1 MHDRHPGRQH
11 QLPSLWDSL
20 LQFQKSAKMG
30 IRFGP
35 AKFGTEFVPAALV
48 SSFGRQFWPAVLA
61 SSFGLQF
68 WPAVSGFLLANLR
81 LRRLPEMERKPVQSR
96 CQKRSQNDPNRCATI
111 QKQSKHMRKSFANGS
126 LKSNQM
132 QAQNRPKNVPKS
144 SQNGSKI
151 GPKSVP
157 NGLRN
162 RLRFQD
168 RFGTDFG
175 PILAPTWGRLGG
187 QNRAMLGP
195 CWPKY

>member
-1 MHDRHPGRQH
+1 MRHPCHVTTFEAASSICFMHDRHPGRQH

-61 SSFGLQF
+61 SSFGFQF

-96 CQKRSQNDPNRCATI
+96 CQSDPKRI
-111 QKQSKHMRKSFANGS
+111 QIGVPLS
-126 LKSNQM
+126 KSNQ
-132 QAQNRPKNVPKS
+132 NTCENP
-144 SQNGSKI
+144 SQMD
-151 GPKSVP
+151 P
-157 NGLRN
+157 
-162 RLRFQD
+162 
-168 RFGTDFG
+168 
-175 PILAPTWGRLGG
+175 
-187 QNRAMLGP
+187 
-195 CWPKY
+195 